1 MKNNQLEMNLIPQP
15 NQEAEDEDEI
25 VTTEMQLEIDTLEEE
40 LDDVVKAEADVNTI
54 PTDGMVAEAKR
65 GLEWRKEFGRGGTI
79 IGATRAN
86 QIIRKEKLSPRTVR
100 RMNSFFA
107 RHEVDKRAEGFRPGE
122 KGYPSNGRNSL
133 VIMGW

>member
-1 MKNNQLEMNLIPQP
+1 MVLIVCTANKLDALNIAGDEEQPARDEPDNQT

-65 GLEWRKEFGRGGTI
+65 GLEEKEFGRGGTI
-79 IGATRAN
+79 IGATRA
-86 QIIRKEKLSPRTVR
+86 IKLYV
-100 RMNSFFA
+100 
-107 RHEVDKRAEGFRPGE
+107 
-122 KGYPSNGRNSL
+122 
-133 VIMGW
+133 